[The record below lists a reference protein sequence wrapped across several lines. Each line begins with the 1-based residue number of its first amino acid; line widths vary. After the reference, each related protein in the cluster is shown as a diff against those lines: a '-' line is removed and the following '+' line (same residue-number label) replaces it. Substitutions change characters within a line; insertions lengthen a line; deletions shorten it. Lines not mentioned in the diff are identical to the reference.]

1 MLLSRGKSGTRNN
14 PGSEPERH
22 TSGMSWTGPVV
33 FLLVISLMLTGCGAA
48 WHAGWPQPGEY
59 VPAKK
64 ELHSVPFYPQEAFQC
79 GPAALA
85 MALAWSGISAHPDTL
100 APEVLTPSRKGS
112 LQSAMI
118 AAARRHSRVAY
129 PVSGPDA
136 MLAELNAGHPVIV
149 LQNLGFSWYPVWH
162 YAVVVGYDLG
172 EGTVILHSGSMSR
185 KRLSLKTFHKT
196 WARSDYWGLL
206 VLPPSRVPITATET
220 AYTSAV
226 LGLEKANQ
234 WEAAVEG
241 YWTAL
246 AVWPDSL
253 GARIGLGNSYY
264 ALGDRKSA
272 EAAFREATRRFPNNG
287 SAFNNLAQV
296 LWEEGKQEDAL
307 QAACKAVELGGPLVD
322 IYRKTL
328 EGIQT
333 GNP

>member
-1 MLLSRGKSGTRNN
+1 
-14 PGSEPERH
+14 
-22 TSGMSWTGPVV
+22 MSWTGSA
-33 FLLVISLMLTGCGAA
+33 ISLLIVHLVVAGCGGT
-48 WHAGWPQPGEY
+48 WHRQWPQPAQY
-59 VPAKK
+59 SPTAR
-64 ELHSVPFYPQEAFQC
+64 ELQSVPFYPQDAFQC

-85 MALAWSGISAHPDTL
+85 MTMAWSGISADPDTL
-100 APEVLTPSRKGS
+100 APEVFTPSRKGS

-136 MLAELNAGHPVIV
+136 MLAELGAGHPVIV

-162 YAVVVGYDLG
+162 YAVVVGYDLDQS
-172 EGTVILHSGSMSR
+172 TVVLHSGSIPR

-206 VLPPSRVPITATET
+206 VLPPSRVPITATEP

-226 LGLEKANQ
+226 LGLEKASQ

-246 AVWPDSL
+246 ACWPDSL

-296 LWEEGKQEDAL
+296 LWEQGKQGGAL
-307 QAACKAVELGGPLVD
+307 EAAHRAVELGGPLVD
-322 IYRKTL
+322 VYRKTL
-328 EGIQT
+328 EEIQT
-333 GNP
+333 GKP